1 MPETMVDTVQT
12 DAGDALS
19 GVISGFT
26 VGAFLQILELEQKT
40 CCLKVQFQ
48 DMCGTV
54 YVHRGVVF
62 DAEVDS
68 LNGEE
73 AATLILG
80 WDNATIRVENNC
92 ERKTKNIESS
102 LTRLLLD
109 ALRRKDETAAANA
122 SQNELKSAISL
133 VEGHHFQETHRRITA
148 YLKAH
153 PKNGNAWLWY
163 SRCLGDVE
171 KIGLALEKGLKFAGD
186 DQLIKEELKKIER
199 TNRRYG
205 KITNM
210 RRCPFCWSPLELKA
224 KKCHY
229 CCGRLVIDDALN
241 HDDLN
246 VLDSN
251 SFIDSV
257 TRYTNVIARESNVN
271 AYYFLSL
278 ANCNLNKTEEALDL
292 LNEASRN
299 YPDNEFI
306 EQQLKIVLDHVAK
319 RLTKYEN
326 IKAESQKKPIASDTP
341 VATDKK
347 KILVV
352 QDSSTTRKV
361 VVLTLKQEGFKMI
374 EAQDGL
380 EALRKID
387 EERPDLVLLDAILPK
402 MDGYKILSIIKE
414 NKELK
419 DMPVIMLTSK
429 GGLLDKFKGK
439 LAGSSAYLTKPF
451 DPKDLIST
459 VRKHIAE

>member
-1 MPETMVDTVQT
+1 MANTVQT
-12 DAGDALS
+12 NTDETLS
-19 GVISGFT
+19 GVINGFT
-26 VGAFLQILELEQKT
+26 VSSFLQILELEQKT

-54 YVHRGVVF
+54 YIRRGVVL
-62 DAEVDS
+62 DAEVDTM
-68 LNGEE
+68 NGDE
-73 AATLILG
+73 AATLILS
-80 WDNATIRVENNC
+80 WDNATIRVENKC
-92 ERKTKNIESS
+92 ERKTKNIKSS
-102 LTRLLLD
+102 LTRLLLEG
-109 ALRRKDETAAANA
+109 LKRKDEAAVANA

-133 VEGHHFQETHRRITA
+133 VEGHHFQEAHRRLTD

-153 PKNGNAWLWY
+153 PKDGNAWLWY

-171 KIGLALEKGLKFAGD
+171 SIGAALINGLKVAD
-186 DQLIKEELKKIER
+186 DDRLIKEEIKKIER

-205 KITNM
+205 SITNM
-210 RRCPFCWSPLELKA
+210 RRCPFCWSPLERKA
-224 KKCHY
+224 KRCHY
-229 CCGRLVIDDALN
+229 CCGRLVITDALN

-246 VLDSN
+246 ALDSN
-251 SFIDSV
+251 SFIESV
-257 TRYTNVIARESNVN
+257 TRYTNVIARETNVN

-278 ANCNLNKTEEALDL
+278 ANCNLKKTEDALDL

-299 YPDNEFI
+299 YPDNKFI
-306 EQQLKIVLDHVAK
+306 EQQLNIVLNHVAQ

-326 IKAESQKKPIASDTP
+326 IKAESEKKPNESDTS
-341 VATDKK
+341 VAPDKK

-352 QDSSTTRKV
+352 QNSPTTRKV
-361 VVLTLKQEGFKMI
+361 VVLTLKQEGFHMI

-387 EERPDLVLLDAILPK
+387 EERPDLVLLDTILPK

-429 GGLLDKFKGK
+429 GGLIDKFKGK

-451 DPKDLIST
+451 EPKDLIRT
-459 VRKHIAE
+459 VQKCIAG

>member
-1 MPETMVDTVQT
+1 MLEKMVKNVQNDADDT
-12 DAGDALS
+12 LS
-19 GVISGFT
+19 GVINGFT
-26 VGAFLQILELEQKT
+26 ITSFLQLLELDEKT

-48 DMCGTV
+48 DKSGTL
-54 YVHRGVVF
+54 YVHRGVVL
-62 DAEVDS
+62 DAEVDT

-73 AATLILG
+73 AAIIILS
-80 WDNATIRVENNC
+80 WENATIRLENNC
-92 ERKTKNIESS
+92 NRQTKKIKSS
-102 LTRLLLD
+102 LTRLILE
-109 ALRRKDETAAANA
+109 AYKRKDDSASANK
-122 SQNELKSAISL
+122 SQNEFKKAIAL
-133 VEGHHFQETHRRITA
+133 VEGHHFQEAHRQITA

-153 PKNGNAWLWY
+153 PKDGNAWLWY
-163 SRCLGDVE
+163 SRCLGDVK
-171 KIGLALEKGLKFAGD
+171 KISLALKKGLKFAD
-186 DQLIKEELKKIER
+186 DDRPFKEELKKIER

-224 KKCHY
+224 KTCHY
-229 CCGRLVIDDALN
+229 CCGRLVITDALN
-241 HDDLN
+241 HDDLDA
-246 VLDSN
+246 LDSN

-257 TRYTNVIARESNVN
+257 TRYTNVIARETNVN

-306 EQQLKIVLDHVAK
+306 EQQFKIVLNHVAK
-319 RLTKYEN
+319 SLTQYES
-326 IKAESQKKPIASDTP
+326 IKAESENKPNASGTP
-341 VATDKK
+341 VEEEKK

-352 QDSSTTRKV
+352 QDSPTTRKV
-361 VVLTLKQEGFKMI
+361 VMMTLAQEGFKMI

-387 EERPDLVLLDAILPK
+387 EEHPDLVLLDAVLPK

-419 DMPVIMLTSK
+419 EMPVIMLTSR
-429 GGLLDKFKGK
+429 GGLLNKFKGK
-439 LAGSSAYLTKPF
+439 LAGSAAYLTKPF
-451 DPKDLIST
+451 EPKDLIRT
-459 VRKHIAE
+459 VREHIAE